1 MSRETIAS
9 LSATLLPFLLVALA
23 ALGARL
29 VAFAAQHIRDKRLSV
44 AVQLAAYG
52 AAAVVADVAQHVVE
66 DLKDPN
72 KPGTWDKIA
81 MSSARTTAIAR
92 VRKLYPGA
100 VSVITAALKDPGKVE
115 ELLGTLVERAVVEL
129 KGASLGAPSSEPRL
143 VPPPSS
149 KVPPPIPPQAGFA
162 RPGAVALL
170 LAVALCLAGL
180 GAVLTGCPPVPP
192 TDGGAPVV
200 TPSDWTRTARIA
212 TSVGRGLIPV
222 ARVIVEATT
231 TDPGRT
237 QARRAFDAADDA
249 LVGLD
254 RALDAYDARGGDR
267 CVAHAAAGAAMVAL
281 QELAQVLADNGIA
294 LGVPLGRIVD
304 LVASVVDTLV
314 PACDLDAGFA
324 SAGRAANTRLLSIER
339 EARSR
344 GVILRRDLD
353 RIVPVLDGG
362 VR

>member
-1 MSRETIAS
+1 MTRETIAS

-129 KGASLGAPSSEPRL
+129 KGAPLGAPASEPRL

-180 GAVLTGCPPVPP
+180 GAGLTGCPAPRLPVVEGCTVGASRCREDRPQVCSSTGRWHDVGDLACAASGAVCVEGSDGGVAHCGVVLP
-192 TDGGAPVV
+192 ANPYADGGA
-200 TPSDWTRTARIA
+200 
-212 TSVGRGLIPV
+212 
-222 ARVIVEATT
+222 
-231 TDPGRT
+231 
-237 QARRAFDAADDA
+237 Q
-249 LVGLD
+249 
-254 RALDAYDARGGDR
+254 
-267 CVAHAAAGAAMVAL
+267 
-281 QELAQVLADNGIA
+281 
-294 LGVPLGRIVD
+294 
-304 LVASVVDTLV
+304 
-314 PACDLDAGFA
+314 
-324 SAGRAANTRLLSIER
+324 
-339 EARSR
+339 
-344 GVILRRDLD
+344 
-353 RIVPVLDGG
+353 
-362 VR
+362 